1 VVEPWAD
8 DDVASFVDTQ
18 LETLTGHGDD
28 LAPIS
33 ADRGAEIVAAVRAA
47 GRRRLVGP
55 AIRLACATWA
65 VVAPSADRRWWGELA
80 EAGEDVAIT
89 GRDPEGLIEL
99 LHRSGTAFAR
109 AGDRTAADDQW
120 RRAFALT
127 QRLGDHDRS
136 AHLLHLV
143 GDLRR
148 AGGSLGRA
156 LTAFFELVRVH
167 AEQNDRLGLAAAL
180 TEVGVTMAR
189 TGRVTDADYFLRR
202 AGEALPSGADVPP
215 SALLRHAATLVGL
228 GRAWDGRGA
237 HAAAMPCYSQ
247 ALAELVDVDDYAA
260 EDVRVLLAAAA
271 ERRRG

>member
-1 VVEPWAD
+1 MVEPWAG
-8 DDVASFVDTQ
+8 DDVAALVDAH
-18 LETLTGHGDD
+18 LETLAGDH
-28 LAPIS
+28 LVRIPA
-33 ADRGAEIVAAVRAA
+33 ARGAEIVAAVRAA
-47 GRRRLVGP
+47 GRHRLVTPG
-55 AIRLACATWA
+55 IDLARTTWA
-65 VVAPSADRRWWGELA
+65 VVAPSADRQWWRALA
-80 EAGEDVAIT
+80 DAGEDIAIT

-136 AHLLHLV
+136 ARLLHLV

-156 LTAFFELVRVH
+156 LTAFFELVRVR
-167 AEQNDRLGLAAAL
+167 AEQDDRVGLAAAL

-189 TGRVTDADYFLRR
+189 TGRLTDADYFLGR
-202 AGEALPSGADVPP
+202 ARKALPRATGLPP
-215 SALLRHAATLVGL
+215 SALVRHAATLVAL

-260 EDVRVLLAAAA
+260 EEVRVLLAAAA
-271 ERRRG
+271 ARRRG